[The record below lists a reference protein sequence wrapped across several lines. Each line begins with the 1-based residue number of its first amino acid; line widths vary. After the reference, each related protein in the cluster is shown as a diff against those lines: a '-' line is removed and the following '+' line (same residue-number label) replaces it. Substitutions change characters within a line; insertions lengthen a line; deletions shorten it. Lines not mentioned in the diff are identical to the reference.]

1 MDEICGSIW
10 DTSQRLWIE
19 FEEIEIEATKW
30 EDEVVSEK
38 HEVKVEESELENE
51 IKKPDERSEASS
63 ELIVRGK
70 ASVYVRTRNFLNFEV

>member
-19 FEEIEIEATKW
+19 FEEIVIEATKW

-38 HEVKVEESELENE
+38 HEVTVEESELENE
-51 IKKPDERSEASS
+51 IKK
-63 ELIVRGK
+63 
-70 ASVYVRTRNFLNFEV
+70 T